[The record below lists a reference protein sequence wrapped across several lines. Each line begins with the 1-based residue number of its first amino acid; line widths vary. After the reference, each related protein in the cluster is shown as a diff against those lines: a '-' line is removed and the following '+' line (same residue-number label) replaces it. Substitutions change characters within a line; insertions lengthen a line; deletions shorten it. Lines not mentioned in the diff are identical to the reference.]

1 MKIKSRLGKEKY
13 LSETKLKGLQ
23 ESQKYLDNYKHLDS
37 NEFHFVTERDTK
49 NRVHIGKTQALAMLA
64 SCNIQREHLIQIL
77 LED

>member
-1 MKIKSRLGKEKY
+1 MKIKNRLGKEKY
-13 LSETKLKGLQ
+13 LSEAKLKGLQ
-23 ESQKYLDNYKHLDS
+23 ESQSYLDTYKHLDS